1 MFDTVN
7 SFSRD
12 KLNEISGKIIDCSI
26 RVHAELGPGMLE
38 GAYQTCLMHE
48 LIEAGFDVQS
58 QLKLPIVYRGIELD
72 AGYRIDL
79 LVQGSVIIELKAI
92 DRLLPVHE
100 AQLLSYLR
108 MSDLRLGLLINFN
121 VKRLVDGVRR
131 VVNNF

>member
-26 RVHAELGPGMLE
+26 RVHTELGPGMLE

>member
-1 MFDTVN
+1 MFD
-7 SFSRD
+7 SASSKSRD
-12 KLNEISGKIIDCSI
+12 ELNAISGKIIDCSI
-26 RVHAELGPGMLE
+26 RVHTSLGPGMLE
-38 GAYQTCLMHE
+38 GAYEICLVHE
-48 LIEAGFDVQS
+48 LVGAGYNVQS
-58 QLKLPIVYRGIELD
+58 QLILPINYRGTKLD

-79 LVQGSVIIELKAI
+79 LIDSSVIVELKAI

-108 MSDLRLGLLINFN
+108 MSELKLGLLINFN